1 MPHDSSAGE
10 ETKAWLEKARKAD
23 LTSADILLNSGNRS
37 QLHQVLFHCQQAA
50 EKSLKAFLVFH
61 KITFRWTHDLGEIG
75 DQCSKIESSLEK
87 LIGEVKYLSDYAWEY
102 RYPGEEPDPTLKQAK
117 AGLKDAARVFSSVAG
132 ALPSELR
139 PASVS
144 QKKAKK
150 KKTRRR

>member
-1 MPHDSSAGE
+1 MPPEASVGAE
-10 ETKAWLEKARKAD
+10 AKAWLEKAKAD

-75 DQCSKIESSLEK
+75 DQCSKVEKSLER

-102 RYPGEEPDPTLKQAK
+102 RYPGEDPDK
-117 AGLKDAARVFSSVAG
+117 AGLKDADRVFSSVAG
-132 ALPSELR
+132 LLPSELR
-139 PASVS
+139 PASES
-144 QKKAKK
+144 PKKDKK
-150 KKTRRR
+150 KKTPHR